1 MRLLVGKI
9 EDLGRAMSKR
19 IDDLGVSIT
28 ERFDGVDGRLDTAN
42 GRLGKHD
49 DAIARIEVRG
59 CARYADHLEPPPTPS
74 RLKRAGETTGIAAAV
89 VAFLELLKAWAR

>member
-1 MRLLVGKI
+1 MTDQQVFQLLIDKI
-9 EDLGRAMSKR
+9 DS
-19 IDDLGVSIT
+19 
-28 ERFDGVDGRLDTAN
+28 LDEKVVEGFRRVN

-74 RLKRAGETTGIAAAV
+74 RLKRAGETTGIAAVV
-89 VAFLELLKAWAR
+89 VALIEALKAWAR